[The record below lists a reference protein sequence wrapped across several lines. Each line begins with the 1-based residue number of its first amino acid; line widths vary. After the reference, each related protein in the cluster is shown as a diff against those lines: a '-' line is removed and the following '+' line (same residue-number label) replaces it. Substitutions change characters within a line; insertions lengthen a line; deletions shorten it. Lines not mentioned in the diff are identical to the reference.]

1 MTLMRRMLAGLTL
14 ALTLAVS
21 GTLLL
26 FASRCVN
33 AKQYHLPQPGVL
45 ACHRHLPVSH
55 VPLWRVVT
63 TSLVPSG
70 LLLLG
75 WWLKRWAV
83 RPLGGGVCR
92 FFARQVAAAPWAA
105 GIVAIRR
112 QIFWCKPW
120 RTDSREGSRRLGDA
134 PGFLGYSASVNF
146 PVTMTS
152 QATSLCLNF
161 HHHPTPGVENPCRQ
175 R

>member
-1 MTLMRRMLAGLTL
+1 MLAGLTL

-83 RPLGGGVCR
+83 RPLGWGGLPLLC
-92 FFARQVAAAPWAA
+92 A
-105 GIVAIRR
+105 
-112 QIFWCKPW
+112 
-120 RTDSREGSRRLGDA
+120 SGSRCAVGRRHCSD
-134 PGFLGYSASVNF
+134 PPPNFLV
-146 PVTMTS
+146 
-152 QATSLCLNF
+152 QALADGLAGGQ
-161 HHHPTPGVENPCRQ
+161 PTFG
-175 R
+175 